1 MVLARDTILRG
12 VSYGQ
17 SKTCNFTSDLQTTN
31 LQVNLKR
38 VPEPHH
44 CRSSNLPKL
53 FPLLV
58 RPLSVGRKRTTLL
71 PVVFRV
77 KRTSDRLGADSGDAN
92 EMEKFLEGSSVR
104 IDKSFELYDPTAL
117 WLNGITCLQD
127 EFIDGVPI
135 PADLLESRPLGV
147 PKLPDGT

>member
-1 MVLARDTILRG
+1 
-12 VSYGQ
+12 
-17 SKTCNFTSDLQTTN
+17 
-31 LQVNLKR
+31 
-38 VPEPHH
+38 
-44 CRSSNLPKL
+44 
-53 FPLLV
+53 
-58 RPLSVGRKRTTLL
+58 
-71 PVVFRV
+71 
-77 KRTSDRLGADSGDAN
+77 
-92 EMEKFLEGSSVR
+92 MEKFLEGSSVR